1 MKSRRPLFV
10 ITDLQSPDV
19 SFSAATIHGVCV
31 VVL

>member
-19 SFSAATIHGVCV
+19 SFSAATIHGMCV
-31 VVL
+31 